1 MFSKALF
8 KQSCKANGTM
18 WAIITFA
25 VCFMLA
31 CVMMIS
37 GSGNI
42 GQTKDAI
49 QDTIIQKEV
58 ESSFKRRNIK
68 YYSDATDGLEKFDGY
83 FTEEFKNAYAY
94 YTQFTTWK
102 EQIPVSKTPD
112 TIGEW
117 INNFPTPQNAI
128 STTLYTNLQIQTWLD
143 LMPKITDE
151 DINGSETKYSI
162 YINVWNNKYAPEESD
177 VQKAISGSAYLCAIN
192 DLQAYIASESENRNY
207 DEAAK
212 TEYLGSV
219 MFVLNPISDATTGA
233 HMFDETYQKHGESM
247 EYDVTSLALNVT
259 NADFVSSKDRIEYRE
274 DCAEKCTAIFLADNF
289 TKQENVDELVKALSS
304 YGVSAEKYASFDYS
318 YDKINQLVRTAA
330 ISYRYRYEYEV
341 DSLGKDPAEVKK
353 ELDADIASSLLT
365 SLPAEVSDAL
375 KEVGELDLYSLIVGS
390 IFYKLAGLLLPIIYM
405 IMASN
410 NLISGQV
417 DSGSMAYVL
426 STSTKRRTVVFTQA
440 IYLIGSLLAMFCLTS
455 ITGSVCLALVLKD
468 TPSIELT
475 YGKLLLLNLGAF
487 LVLFALSGLCFLTSC
502 WFDRSKR
509 SMAIGGGLSIYA
521 LVGAMLGLFG
531 TQTIPSVVRL
541 DALNNF
547 NYTTIISL
555 FDSISIIDGT
565 TTFLWKFAI
574 LLVMGIAGYIIGSN
588 KFVKKDLPL

>member
-42 GQTKDAI
+42 GKTKDAI

-58 ESSFKRRNIK
+58 ESSFKQRNLK

-83 FTEEFKNAYAY
+83 FTTEFKNAYAY
-94 YTQFTTWK
+94 YTEFAMWRAQLPETAG
-102 EQIPVSKTPD
+102 SAA
-112 TIGEW
+112 IGEW
-117 INNFPTPQNAI
+117 AKKFPAPKNAAA
-128 STTLYTNLQIQTWLD
+128 TVVYTNLKMQEWMD
-143 LMPKITDE
+143 KMPQITDE
-151 DINGSETKYSI
+151 AIGGNETVYAM
-162 YINVWNNKYAPEESD
+162 YIKGWNEKYAVSQEN
-177 VQKAISGSAYLCAIN
+177 VNKAISGSAYLNAIN
-192 DLQAYIASESENRNY
+192 DLQTYIATESDNRKY

-219 MFVLNPISDATTGA
+219 MFVLNPVSDSATGA
-233 HMFDETYQKHGESM
+233 HMFDETYSKHNESM
-247 EYDVTSLALNVT
+247 EYDVTSLALNV
-259 NADFVSSKDRIEYRE
+259 ADENYVNSKDRVEYRE

-289 TKQENVDELVKALSS
+289 TKQENVDELVKALSD
-304 YGVSAEKYASFDYS
+304 YGVDAEKYASFDYNYS
-318 YDKINQLVRTAA
+318 RINQLVRTAA

-341 DSLGKDPAEVKK
+341 DSLGKDPAEVKA
-353 ELDADIASSLLT
+353 ELDKDLAGSLLSSL
-365 SLPAEVSDAL
+365 PDEVSDAL

-410 NLISGQV
+410 NLIAGQV
-417 DSGSMAYVL
+417 DTGSMAYVL
-426 STSTKRRTVVFTQA
+426 STSTKRKTVVFTQA
-440 IYLIGSLLAMFCLTS
+440 VYLIGSLFAMFCLTS
-455 ITGSVCLALVLKD
+455 ATGCVCLALVLKD

-547 NYTTIISL
+547 NYTTIITL
-555 FDSISIIDGT
+555 FDAVSIIDGT
-565 TTFLWKFAI
+565 TAFIWKFAI
-574 LLVMGIAGYIIGSN
+574 LLVVGIAGYIIGSK